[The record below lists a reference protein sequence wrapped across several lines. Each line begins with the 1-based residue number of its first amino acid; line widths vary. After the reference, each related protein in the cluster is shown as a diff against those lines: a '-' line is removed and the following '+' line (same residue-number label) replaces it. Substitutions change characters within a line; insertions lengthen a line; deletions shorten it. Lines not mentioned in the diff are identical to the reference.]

1 MTKLEKLKAT
11 MDAAEAARDA
21 AWAAYDAAEAEVDDA
36 VEDYCAELEKI
47 HGDKWRMHI

>member
-1 MTKLEKLKAT
+1 MTKLEELKAT
-11 MDAAEAARDA
+11 VDAATAARDA
-21 AWAAYDAAEAEVDDA
+21 AWDVYDAADAEVDDA